1 MPINTVEILSL
12 VTQVCEEEK
21 LQVPIKESLKG
32 GLIAGTTTTIGGL
45 LGGPIGLAI
54 GGTVGGLTAAY
65 LAQDKFRSVA
75 DVIRNDLTPL
85 QKERLSSSVLMF
97 LRNRSVSDLAEAS
110 KLLLSPTMKMLLL
123 QIVVQIVFTAIG
135 IVFKLRRE
143 KANQTR
149 ALEDETSSSRV

>member
-1 MPINTVEILSL
+1 MTHRRCSTMPINTVEILSL

-85 QKERLSSSVLMF
+85 QKERLSSSVLRIINDF
-97 LRNRSVSDLAEAS
+97 GPADVLALTAFTLQPALKE
-110 KLLLSPTMKMLLL
+110 KMLQEVFHFFQSQLHM
-123 QIVVQIVFTAIG
+123 QII
-135 IVFKLRRE
+135 
-143 KANQTR
+143 
-149 ALEDETSSSRV
+149 D